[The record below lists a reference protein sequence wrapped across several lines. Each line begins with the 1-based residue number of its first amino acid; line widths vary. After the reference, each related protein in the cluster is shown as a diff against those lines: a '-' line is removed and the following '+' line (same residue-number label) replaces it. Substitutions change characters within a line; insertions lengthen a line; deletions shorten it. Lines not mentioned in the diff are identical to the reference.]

1 MEDSSLRGRQ
11 NEQLARMRAA
21 ASLRRTIRS
30 WTVLI
35 ERNRTLAEEVP
46 AQRAMA
52 LAQMAL
58 AEAYRGVDLAR
69 LERLEQELGEESRR
83 TA

>member
-1 MEDSSLRGRQ
+1 MEDSSLGGRQ
-11 NEQLARMRAA
+11 NEQLARLRAA

-30 WTVLI
+30 WTVVI

-46 AQRAMA
+46 AQRAIA

-58 AEAYRGVDLAR
+58 AEAYRVVDLAR
-69 LERLEQELGEESRR
+69 LERLEQELGEERRR

>member
-1 MEDSSLRGRQ
+1 MQDSSLGGAQ

-30 WTVLI
+30 WTVVI
-35 ERNRTLAEEVP
+35 ERNRTLAEEAS
-46 AQRAMA
+46 AQRATA

-58 AEAYRGVDLAR
+58 AETYRGVDLAR
-69 LERLEQELGEESRR
+69 LERLEQELGEQSRR